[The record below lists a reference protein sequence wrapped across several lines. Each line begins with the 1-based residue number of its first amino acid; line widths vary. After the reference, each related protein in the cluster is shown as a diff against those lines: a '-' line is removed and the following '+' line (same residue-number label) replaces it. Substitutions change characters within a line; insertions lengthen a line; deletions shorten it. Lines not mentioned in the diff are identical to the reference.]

1 MAWPV
6 TTLTQRI
13 DSIEKAYQRYISVDK
28 MPLSVQ
34 KARARVLGYQI
45 NALETYIK
53 YLSKQM
59 VPTTAEKEYLEYH
72 CAAKGIY
79 RKQAVAA
86 VGSITVNGT
95 KGTVIAAGTILN
107 RNVDNVQYRVTE
119 TTVLTAE
126 TQEIKVEC
134 LTNGTTGNCD
144 EGELLTFANAIAGID
159 TTATVV
165 LIGAGA
171 DIETDKD
178 LLVRYLEHVRNVFHG
193 GNDADYV
200 KWALQVEGVNRAWC
214 YPCAL
219 GPGTAI
225 VRIMTPQGFPDAIL
239 IKKVED
245 YINSVRPP
253 TYTRFKVLSPTAKA
267 IDFEVHIVPNNEEIQ
282 TAVTLAL
289 KSLLDDSSEPEGTVY
304 VSKIHG
310 AILSVSALEDYTLIK
325 PSENI
330 TCGLGELAVVGE
342 ITWS

>member
-119 TTVLTAE
+119 T
-126 TQEIKVEC
+126 
-134 LTNGTTGNCD
+134 
-144 EGELLTFANAIAGID
+144 
-159 TTATVV
+159 
-165 LIGAGA
+165 
-171 DIETDKD
+171 
-178 LLVRYLEHVRNVFHG
+178 
-193 GNDADYV
+193 
-200 KWALQVEGVNRAWC
+200 
-214 YPCAL
+214 
-219 GPGTAI
+219 
-225 VRIMTPQGFPDAIL
+225 
-239 IKKVED
+239 
-245 YINSVRPP
+245 
-253 TYTRFKVLSPTAKA
+253 RF
-267 IDFEVHIVPNNEEIQ
+267 
-282 TAVTLAL
+282 
-289 KSLLDDSSEPEGTVY
+289 
-304 VSKIHG
+304 
-310 AILSVSALEDYTLIK
+310 
-325 PSENI
+325 
-330 TCGLGELAVVGE
+330 
-342 ITWS
+342 

>member
-144 EGELLTFANAIAGID
+144 ERSEERRVGKEC
-159 TTATVV
+159 
-165 LIGAGA
+165 
-171 DIETDKD
+171 
-178 LLVRYLEHVRNVFHG
+178 RSR
-193 GNDADYV
+193 
-200 KWALQVEGVNRAWC
+200 W
-214 YPCAL
+214 
-219 GPGTAI
+219 
-225 VRIMTPQGFPDAIL
+225 
-239 IKKVED
+239 
-245 YINSVRPP
+245 
-253 TYTRFKVLSPTAKA
+253 SPY
-267 IDFEVHIVPNNEEIQ
+267 H
-282 TAVTLAL
+282 
-289 KSLLDDSSEPEGTVY
+289 
-304 VSKIHG
+304 
-310 AILSVSALEDYTLIK
+310 
-325 PSENI
+325 
-330 TCGLGELAVVGE
+330 
-342 ITWS
+342 